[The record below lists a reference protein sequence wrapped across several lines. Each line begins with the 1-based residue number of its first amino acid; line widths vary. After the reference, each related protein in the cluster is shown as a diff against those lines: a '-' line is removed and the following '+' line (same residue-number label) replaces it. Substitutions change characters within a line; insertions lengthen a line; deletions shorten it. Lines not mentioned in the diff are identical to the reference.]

1 MIKSPESRGRVNLFR
16 MTKQRVV
23 VTVAVVVTVLGILV
37 FGASWYYS
45 GLIEDGA
52 FKIDREVDELD
63 LEVVSVSANQ
73 ISFKHP
79 STAGRWVQPGIWGF
93 EWDDGF
99 ARVGDLLSNED
110 DLVTREFSELNGR
123 PTSGTSARMTREVF
137 STDPLVAH
145 AIPFREVT
153 FLGALSPLG
162 AWLIDDGDTWV
173 IHVHGHAGDRIEA
186 LRSIPAIARSG
197 LSSLAIDYRN
207 DEGVAEDPSGYYLYG
222 ATEWQDL
229 EAAVQYALDQGAESV
244 IPYGYSMGGAIVM
257 SFLYNSPLAS
267 NVSGVVLDA
276 PMLDL
281 SRVIDQ
287 AAAELHVPGFIT
299 YTARFIAEQRFD
311 IKFDDMAY
319 LEAVGQLTT
328 PVLLFH
334 GDDDDRI
341 PVETSDELAEARPD
355 LVTYERVPEAKHV
368 HAWNIDEGRYESALE
383 LFLRSVVRAQRK

>member
-1 MIKSPESRGRVNLFR
+1 MFRLTRRRVS
-16 MTKQRVV
+16 
-23 VTVAVVVTVLGILV
+23 VTVAVVVAVFGVLVL
-37 FGASWYYS
+37 GASWYYS

-52 FKIDREVDELD
+52 FKIDREADEFDLD
-63 LEVVSVSANQ
+63 IVSVSEDR
-73 ISFKHP
+73 ISFTHP
-79 STAGRWVQPGIWGF
+79 SGDGRWVQPGVWGF

-99 ARVGDLLSNED
+99 ARVGDLLSDED
-110 DLVTREFSELNGR
+110 GLIARQFIEVDGR
-123 PTSGTSARMTREVF
+123 PEPGTPARMTREVF
-137 STDPLVAH
+137 NTDPQVAH
-145 AIPFREVT
+145 GIPFKEVT
-153 FLGALSPLG
+153 FPGPLSRLG
-162 AWLIDDGDTWV
+162 AWLVHGGDTWV

-186 LRSIPAIARSG
+186 LRSIPAIATSG
-197 LSSLAIDYRN
+197 LSSLVIDYRN
-207 DEGVAEDPSGYYLYG
+207 DKGVAEDPSGYYLYG

-299 YTARFIAEQRFD
+299 STARIITEQRFD
-311 IKFDDMAY
+311 VEFDDMAY
-319 LEAVGQLTT
+319 LEAVNQLTA

-334 GDDDDRI
+334 GDNDDRI
-341 PVETSDELAEARPD
+341 PVETSDEFAEARPD
-355 LVTYERVPEAKHV
+355 LVTYERVEDAKHV
-368 HAWNIDEGRYESALE
+368 HAWNLNAERYESALE
-383 LFLRSVVRAQRK
+383 SFLTLVVTGQRK

>member
-1 MIKSPESRGRVNLFR
+1 
-16 MTKQRVV
+16 MTKQRVGV
-23 VTVAVVVTVLGILV
+23 TVTVTVAVFGILAL
-37 FGASWYYS
+37 GASWYYS
-45 GLIEDGA
+45 GLIEYGA
-52 FKIDREVDELD
+52 FKIDHEMDEFDLD
-63 LEVVSVSANQ
+63 VVAVSANE
-73 ISFKHP
+73 IRFKHP
-79 STAGRWVQPGIWGF
+79 STVGRSVQPGTWGF

-99 ARVGDLLSNED
+99 AQVGNLLSIEN

-123 PTSGTSARMTREVF
+123 PKPGTLARMTREVF

-145 AIPFREVT
+145 GISFREVT
-153 FLGALSPLG
+153 FASALSPLG
-162 AWLIDDGDTWV
+162 GWLIDGGDTWV
-173 IHVHGHAGDRIEA
+173 IHVHGRAGDRIEA
-186 LRSIPAIARSG
+186 LRSIPAIERSG

-222 ATEWQDL
+222 ATEWQDM
-229 EAAVQYALDQGAESV
+229 EAAVQYALDEGAESV

-287 AAAELHVPGFIT
+287 AAAEMHVPGFIT
-299 YTARFIAEQRFD
+299 STARFITEHRFD
-311 IKFDDMAY
+311 IEFDDMAY
-319 LEAVGQLTT
+319 LEAVDLLTV

-355 LVTYERVPEAKHV
+355 IVTYERVRGAKHV
-368 HAWNIDEGRYESALE
+368 HAWNIDEERYESALE
-383 LFLRSVVRAQRK
+383 LFLRSVIRAQRE

>member
-1 MIKSPESRGRVNLFR
+1 MNLFR
-16 MTKQRVV
+16 ITKQRVG
-23 VTVAVVVTVLGILV
+23 VTVAVAFAVFGILV
-37 FGASWYYS
+37 LGASWYYS

-52 FKIDREVDELD
+52 FKIDHEMDEFDLD
-63 LEVVSVSANQ
+63 VVSVSANQ

-79 STAGRWVQPGIWGF
+79 SGDGRWVQPGIWGF

-99 ARVGDLLSNED
+99 ARVGDLLSNEG

-123 PTSGTSARMTREVF
+123 PKPGTSARMTREVF

-153 FLGALSPLG
+153 FPGALSPLG
-162 AWLIDDGDTWV
+162 AWLIDGGDIWV
-173 IHVHGHAGDRIEA
+173 IHVHGHAGGRIEA
-186 LRSIPAIARSG
+186 LRSVPAISRSG
-197 LSSLAIDYRN
+197 LSSLVIDYRN
-207 DEGVAEDPSGYYLYG
+207 DDGVAEDPSGYYLYG
-222 ATEWQDL
+222 STEWEDL

-257 SFLYNSPLAS
+257 SFLYNSPLAP

-287 AAAELHVPGFIT
+287 AAAELQVPGFIT
-299 YTARFIAEQRFD
+299 STARFITEQRFD
-311 IKFDDMAY
+311 IEFDDMAY
-319 LEAVGQLTT
+319 LKAVDQLTA

-334 GDDDDRI
+334 GDNDDRI
-341 PVETSDELAEARPD
+341 PVETSDELAAARPD
-355 LVTYERVPEAKHV
+355 LVTYERVREAKHV

-383 LFLRSVVRAQRK
+383 LFLRSVVRGQRK

>member
-1 MIKSPESRGRVNLFR
+1 MFRLTRRRVG
-16 MTKQRVV
+16 
-23 VTVAVVVTVLGILV
+23 VTVAVVVAVFGILV
-37 FGASWYYS
+37 LGASWYYS

-52 FKIDREVDELD
+52 FKIDRELDELD
-63 LEVVSVSANQ
+63 LDVVSVSANQ

-79 STAGRWVQPGIWGF
+79 SGDGRWVQPGIWGF

-99 ARVGDLLSNED
+99 AQVGDLSSNED
-110 DLVTREFSELNGR
+110 GLVTREFIELDGR
-123 PTSGTSARMTREVF
+123 PEPGTSARMTREVF
-137 STDPLVAH
+137 STNPLVAH
-145 AIPFREVT
+145 GIPFEEVT
-153 FLGALSPLG
+153 FPGPLSPLG
-162 AWLIDDGDTWV
+162 AWLIDGGDRWV

-186 LRSIPAIARSG
+186 LRSIPVIARAG

-207 DEGVAEDPSGYYLYG
+207 DEGVTEDPSGYYLYG

-229 EAAVQYALDQGAESV
+229 EATVQYALDQGAESV
-244 IPYGYSMGGAIVM
+244 VPYGYSMGGAIVM

-267 NVSGVVLDA
+267 EVSGVVLDA

-299 YTARFIAEQRFD
+299 STSRFVTEQRFD
-311 IKFDDMAY
+311 VEFNDMAY
-319 LEAVGQLTT
+319 LEAVDKLTA

-355 LVTYERVPEAKHV
+355 LVRYERVADAKHV
-368 HAWNIDEGRYESALE
+368 HAWNQDAERYESALE
-383 LFLRSVVRAQRK
+383 SFLSLVVGSQSE

>member
-1 MIKSPESRGRVNLFR
+1 
-16 MTKQRVV
+16 MTKQRVGV
-23 VTVAVVVTVLGILV
+23 TVTVTVAVFGILV
-37 FGASWYYS
+37 LGASWYYS
-45 GLIEDGA
+45 GLIEYGA
-52 FKIDREVDELD
+52 FKIDHEMDEFDLD
-63 LEVVSVSANQ
+63 VVAVSANE
-73 ISFKHP
+73 IRFKHP
-79 STAGRWVQPGIWGF
+79 STVGRSVQPGTWGF

-99 ARVGDLLSNED
+99 AQVGNLLSIEN

-123 PTSGTSARMTREVF
+123 PKPGTLARMTREVF

-145 AIPFREVT
+145 GIPFREVT
-153 FLGALSPLG
+153 FAGALSPLG
-162 AWLIDDGDTWV
+162 GWLIDGGDTWV
-173 IHVHGHAGDRIEA
+173 IHVHGRAGDRIEA
-186 LRSIPAIARSG
+186 LRSIPAIERSG

-222 ATEWQDL
+222 ATEWQDM
-229 EAAVQYALDQGAESV
+229 EAAVQYALDEGAESV

-287 AAAELHVPGFIT
+287 AAAEMHVPGFIT
-299 YTARFIAEQRFD
+299 STARFITEHRFD
-311 IKFDDMAY
+311 IEFDDMAY
-319 LEAVGQLTT
+319 LEAVDLLTV

-355 LVTYERVPEAKHV
+355 IVTYERVRGAKHV
-368 HAWNIDEGRYESALE
+368 HAWNIDEERYESALE
-383 LFLRSVVRAQRK
+383 LFLRSVIRGQRE

>member
-1 MIKSPESRGRVNLFR
+1 MFRITKRRVG
-16 MTKQRVV
+16 
-23 VTVAVVVTVLGILV
+23 VTVAVTVAIFGILV

-52 FKIDREVDELD
+52 FKIDHDMDEFDLD
-63 LEVVSVSANQ
+63 VVSVSENQ

-79 STAGRWVQPGIWGF
+79 SGDGRWVQPGIWGF
-93 EWDDGF
+93 EWDDGS
-99 ARVGDLLSNED
+99 ARVGDLLSNEG
-110 DLVTREFSELNGR
+110 DLVTREFSELNGH
-123 PTSGTSARMTREVF
+123 PKPGTSARMTREVF

-145 AIPFREVT
+145 GIPFREVS
-153 FLGALSPLG
+153 FPGALSPLG
-162 AWLIDDGDTWV
+162 GWLIDGGDTWV
-173 IHVHGHAGDRIEA
+173 IHVHGRAGDRIEA
-186 LRSIPAIARSG
+186 LRSIPAIARSR

-222 ATEWQDL
+222 VTEWQDL

-267 NVSGVVLDA
+267 NVSGIVLDA

-287 AAAELHVPGFIT
+287 AAAELQVPGFIT
-299 YTARFIAEQRFD
+299 STARFITEQRFD
-311 IKFDDMAY
+311 IEFDDMAY
-319 LEAVGQLTT
+319 LEAVDKLTA

-334 GDDDDRI
+334 GDNDDRI
-341 PVETSDELAEARPD
+341 PVETSDEFAEARPD
-355 LVTYERVPEAKHV
+355 LVTYKRVPGAKHV
-368 HAWNIDEGRYESALE
+368 HSWNLDAGRYESALE
-383 LFLRSVVRAQRK
+383 SFLSLVAGG